1 MDEPRAD
8 NPEAVIATA
17 AESGAV
23 VEHDTE
29 VRCGWC
35 GYDLRGMAWVGV
47 CPECG
52 NDYDAKELIRLRGLR
67 IEPWVKRLR
76 FSLGFG
82 VVVQALILLSSMIP
96 GGAPLEFAC
105 MVVIGGAVHVVFSLV
120 CFSVGIARYQEYVKE
135 FTLTRS
141 PDSYGG
147 PDGHLVVQMRCLL
160 VLNGLLLVGYILLFG
175 ACSRNINAR

>member
-1 MDEPRAD
+1 MDEPHAD
-8 NPEAVIATA
+8 NPEATA
-17 AESGAV
+17 PAAAGGDAV

-52 NDYDAKELIRLRGLR
+52 NEYDAKELIRLRSLR

-76 FSLGFG
+76 FSLGLG
-82 VVVQALILLSSMIP
+82 IVMQPLVLLSSVIRS
-96 GGAPLEFAC
+96 GVPLELALVI
-105 MVVIGGAVHVVFSLV
+105 MVGGGVHFVFSLV
-120 CFSVGIARYQEYVKE
+120 CLCIGIARYQEYVRD

-147 PDGHLVVQMRCLL
+147 PDGHLVVQMRYLL
-160 VLNGLLLVGYILLFG
+160 VLNGLLLLSYILLFG
-175 ACSRNINAR
+175 ACTR

>member
-1 MDEPRAD
+1 MDEPHAD
-8 NPEAVIATA
+8 NPEATIATA
-17 AESGAV
+17 VGGDAV

-52 NDYDAKELIRLRGLR
+52 NEYDAKELIRRRGVR

-76 FSLGFG
+76 FLLALGIAMQPL
-82 VVVQALILLSSMIP
+82 VLLSSMIP
-96 GGAPLEFAC
+96 GATPMELAC
-105 MVVIGGAVHVVFSLV
+105 MIVIGGGVHVVFSLL
-120 CFSVGIARYQEYVKE
+120 CFSIGIARYQEYVKE
-135 FTLTRS
+135 FTLSRS

-147 PDGHLVVQMRCLL
+147 PDGRLVVQMRYLL
-160 VLNGLLLVGYILLFG
+160 VLNGLLLVSYILLFG
-175 ACSRNINAR
+175 ACKP